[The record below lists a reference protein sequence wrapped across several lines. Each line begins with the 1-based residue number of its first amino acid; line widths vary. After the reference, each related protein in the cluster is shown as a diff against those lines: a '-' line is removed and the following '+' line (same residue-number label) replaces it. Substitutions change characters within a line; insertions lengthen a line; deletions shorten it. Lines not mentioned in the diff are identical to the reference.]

1 MRSARFASSSTST
14 SNDKENTVGKGY
26 SADTKLGM
34 LLDDPAA
41 LQLLVKLIPEIKA
54 AGAMLKLA
62 RGMSLR
68 KISGYPQAK
77 ISAERLQAISAELER
92 L

>member
-1 MRSARFASSSTST
+1 MTK
-14 SNDKENTVGKGY
+14 NYN
-26 SADTKLGM
+26 ADTKLGT
-34 LLDDPAA
+34 LLDDPDAK
-41 LQLLVKLIPEIKA
+41 QVLLRFLPEIKT

-68 KISGYPQAK
+68 SISGYPQAK
-77 ISAERLQAISAELER
+77 ISTEKLQAISADLEK

>member
-1 MRSARFASSSTST
+1 MSKKY
-14 SNDKENTVGKGY
+14 N
-26 SADTKLGM
+26 ADTKLGT

-41 LQLLVKLIPEIKA
+41 KEVLVRLIPEIKT

-62 RGMSLR
+62 RGMSLT

-77 ISAERLQAISAELER
+77 ISPERLQAISAELEK

>member
-1 MRSARFASSSTST
+1 MS
-14 SNDKENTVGKGY
+14 KGY
-26 SADTKLGM
+26 SADTKLGT

-41 LQLLVKLIPEIKA
+41 KELLVKLIPEING

-77 ISAERLQAISAELER
+77 ISPERLQAISTELEQ

>member
-1 MRSARFASSSTST
+1 MSK
-14 SNDKENTVGKGY
+14 NYN
-26 SADTKLGM
+26 ADTKLGT
-34 LLDDPAA
+34 LLDDPDAKEV
-41 LQLLVKLIPEIKA
+41 LLRFLPEIKT

-68 KISGYPQAK
+68 SISGYPQAK
-77 ISAERLQAISAELER
+77 ISPEKLQAISTDLEK